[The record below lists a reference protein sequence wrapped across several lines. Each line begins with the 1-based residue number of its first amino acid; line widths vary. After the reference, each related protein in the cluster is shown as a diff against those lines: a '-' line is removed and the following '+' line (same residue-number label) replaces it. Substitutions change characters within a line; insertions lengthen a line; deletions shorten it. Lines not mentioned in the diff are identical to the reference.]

1 MEVLSQFIGIVL
13 IGIVGLVVP
22 VVASAIYRWL
32 LAKAEELKNSTS
44 EEQLY
49 QFTAL
54 VKMVVHAAEQSGLV
68 GLIEDKK
75 QYAIDTLQAIVDARG
90 WKIPVAQIEA
100 EIEAAI
106 HQGLEMVE
114 TEEAEDATTGGTVNI
129 TVDNKTTD
137 LTNTPSL
144 GTPIDAELA
153 QQ

>member
-1 MEVLSQFIGIVL
+1 MNEISQFVVIVL
-13 IGIVGLVVP
+13 MGIIGTVIPPLTLFVV
-22 VVASAIYRWL
+22 RWIS
-32 LAKAEELKNSTS
+32 AKAEELKNNSS
-44 EEQLY
+44 AEQIY
-49 QFTAL
+49 QFTVM

-90 WKIPVAQIEA
+90 WKIPIAQIEA

-106 HQGLEMVE
+106 HQGLEMVQLDD
-114 TEEAEDATTGGTVNI
+114 EEPIEGGTVNI

-137 LTNTPSL
+137 LSTTPPL
-144 GTPIDAELA
+144 GTHVDAELA